1 MEIIK
6 QGIHV
11 PLPVVKQVAIIFAGT
26 NGYLDDIPVNRVR
39 DFEEYLS
46 AQLDSQYGD
55 FVQLFN
61 KTLAMTD
68 EVKVILK
75 KLLDEVK
82 SNFKV

>member
-1 MEIIK
+1 M
-6 QGIHV
+6 
-11 PLPVVKQVAIIFAGT
+11 VKQVAIIFAGT
-26 NGYLDDIPVNRVR
+26 NGYLDDIPVNKVR

-68 EVKVILK
+68 EVKAALK
-75 KLLDEVK
+75 KLLEEVK
-82 SNFKV
+82 GTFKV